1 MKRLFVFILIVFCLA
16 LTSCNVGHIADTNGD
31 EDTSLSTLTKEDIFT
46 YRNSVS
52 FGTVS
57 KSSNQ
62 EFSLTCKKLSGNYL
76 VKTITPNG
84 RNLGIT
90 VASTVT
96 KGNAYIVL
104 MQDGRVVKEMENGE
118 ESVYITGNTKSE
130 IELRVLGESCEFEI
144 KVYISN
150 LDN

>member
-1 MKRLFVFILIVFCLA
+1 MKRLFVFILIVFCLT

-57 KSSNQ
+57 KSNSK

-84 RNLGIT
+84 RNLSIT
-90 VASTVT
+90 VASTVS
-96 KGNAYIVL
+96 KGNAYIAL
-104 MQDGRVVKEMENGE
+104 IKDGQVVEEINNNGQN
-118 ESVYITGNTKSE
+118 VYITGYTNSE

-144 KVYISN
+144 KVYIFD

>member
-1 MKRLFVFILIVFCLA
+1 MKKLFIVIVLVFCLA
-16 LTSCNVGHIADTNGD
+16 LTSCNAGHIADTNGD
-31 EDTSLSTLTKEDIFT
+31 ENTSLSTLTKEDIFT
-46 YRNSVS
+46 YRNCVS

-57 KSSNQ
+57 KSSNK

-96 KGNAYIVL
+96 KGNAYIAL
-104 MQDGRVVKEMENGE
+104 IKDEQVVEEIHNNGQN
-118 ESVYITGNTKSE
+118 VYITGNTKSE

>member
-1 MKRLFVFILIVFCLA
+1 MKKLFIFIVLVFCIA
-16 LTSCNVGHIADTNGD
+16 LTSCNAGHIADTNGD

-57 KSSNQ
+57 KSSNK

-84 RNLGIT
+84 RNLSIT

-104 MQDGRVVKEMENGE
+104 IKDGQVVKEMENGGQN
-118 ESVYITGNTKSE
+118 VYITGNTKSE
-130 IELRVLGESCEFEI
+130 IELRVLAESCEFEI

-150 LDN
+150 L

>member
-16 LTSCNVGHIADTNGD
+16 LSSCNVGHIADTNGD

-52 FGTVS
+52 IGTVS
-57 KSSNQ
+57 KSNSK

-84 RNLGIT
+84 RNLSIT
-90 VASTVT
+90 VASTVS
-96 KGNAYIVL
+96 KGNAYIAL
-104 MQDGRVVKEMENGE
+104 IKDGQVVEEINNNGQN
-118 ESVYITGNTKSE
+118 VYITGYTNSE

-144 KVYISN
+144 KVYIFD

>member
-1 MKRLFVFILIVFCLA
+1 MKRLFVLILIVFCLA

-46 YRNSVS
+46 YINSVS

-57 KSSNQ
+57 KNNSK

-84 RNLGIT
+84 RNLSIT
-90 VASTVT
+90 VASTIS
-96 KGNAYIVL
+96 KGNAYIAL
-104 MQDGRVVKEMENGE
+104 IKDGQVVEEINNNGQN
-118 ESVYITGNTKSE
+118 VYITGYTNSE

-144 KVYISN
+144 KVYIFD

>member
-1 MKRLFVFILIVFCLA
+1 MKRLFVLILIVFCLA

-57 KSSNQ
+57 KNNSK

-84 RNLGIT
+84 RNLSIT
-90 VASTVT
+90 VASTIS
-96 KGNAYIVL
+96 KGNAYIAL
-104 MQDGRVVKEMENGE
+104 IKDGQVVEEINNNGQN
-118 ESVYITGNTKSE
+118 VYITGYTNSE

-144 KVYISN
+144 KVYIFD

>member
-1 MKRLFVFILIVFCLA
+1 MKRLFILIIMVFCLA

-57 KSSNQ
+57 KNNSK

-84 RNLGIT
+84 RNLSIT
-90 VASTVT
+90 VASTVS
-96 KGNAYIVL
+96 KGNAYIAL
-104 MQDGRVVKEMENGE
+104 IKDGQVVEEINNNGQN
-118 ESVYITGNTKSE
+118 VYITGYTNSE

-144 KVYISN
+144 KVYIFD

>member
-57 KSSNQ
+57 KNNSK
-62 EFSLTCKKLSGNYL
+62 EFSLTCMKLSGNYL

-84 RNLGIT
+84 RNLSIT
-90 VASTVT
+90 VASTVS
-96 KGNAYIVL
+96 KGNAYIAL
-104 MQDGRVVKEMENGE
+104 IKDGQVVEEVNNNGQN
-118 ESVYITGNTKSE
+118 VYITGNTNSE

-144 KVYISN
+144 KVYIFA

>member
-1 MKRLFVFILIVFCLA
+1 MKRLFVLIIMVFCLA

-57 KSSNQ
+57 KNNSK

-84 RNLGIT
+84 RNLSIT
-90 VASTVT
+90 VASTVS
-96 KGNAYIVL
+96 KGNAYIAL
-104 MQDGRVVKEMENGE
+104 IKDGQVVEEINNNGQN
-118 ESVYITGNTKSE
+118 VYITGYTNSE

-144 KVYISN
+144 KVYIFD

>member
-1 MKRLFVFILIVFCLA
+1 MKKLFIVIVLVFCLA
-16 LTSCNVGHIADTNGD
+16 LTSCNAGHIADTNGD
-31 EDTSLSTLTKEDIFT
+31 EDTSLSTLTKEEIFT

-57 KSSNQ
+57 KNKSK

-84 RNLGIT
+84 RNLSIT
-90 VASTVT
+90 VASTVS
-96 KGNAYIVL
+96 KGNAYIAL
-104 MQDGRVVKEMENGE
+104 IKDGQVVEEVNNNGQN
-118 ESVYITGNTKSE
+118 VYITGNTNSE
-130 IELRVLGESCEFEI
+130 IELRVLAESCEFEI

>member
-1 MKRLFVFILIVFCLA
+1 MKKLFIVIFLVFFLA
-16 LTSCNVGHIADTNGD
+16 LTSCNAGHIADTNGD

-90 VASTVT
+90 VASTVS
-96 KGNAYIVL
+96 KGNAYIAL
-104 MQDGRVVKEMENGE
+104 IKDGQVVEEVNNNGQN
-118 ESVYITGNTKSE
+118 VYITGNTNSE

-144 KVYISN
+144 KVYIFA

>member
-1 MKRLFVFILIVFCLA
+1 MKRLFVLILIVFCLA
-16 LTSCNVGHIADTNGD
+16 LSSCNVGHIADTNGD

-57 KSSNQ
+57 KNNSK

-84 RNLGIT
+84 RNLSIT
-90 VASTVT
+90 VASTIS
-96 KGNAYIVL
+96 KGNAYIAL
-104 MQDGRVVKEMENGE
+104 IKDGQVVEEINNNGQN
-118 ESVYITGNTKSE
+118 VYITGYTNSE

-144 KVYISN
+144 KVYIFD

>member
-1 MKRLFVFILIVFCLA
+1 MKRLFVLILIVFCLA

-46 YRNSVS
+46 YINSVS

-57 KSSNQ
+57 KNNSK

-84 RNLGIT
+84 RNLSIT
-90 VASTVT
+90 VASTIS
-96 KGNAYIVL
+96 KGNAYIAVIK
-104 MQDGRVVKEMENGE
+104 DGQVVEEINNNGQN
-118 ESVYITGNTKSE
+118 VYITGYTNSE

-144 KVYISN
+144 KVYIFD